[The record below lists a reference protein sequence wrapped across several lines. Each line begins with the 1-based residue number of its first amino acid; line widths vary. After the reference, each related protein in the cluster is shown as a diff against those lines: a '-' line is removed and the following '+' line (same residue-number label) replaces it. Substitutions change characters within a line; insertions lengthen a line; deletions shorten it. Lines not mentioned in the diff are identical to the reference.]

1 MTDLLPL
8 PQGFSAVGILCGI
21 KADPQKLDLALFVS
35 DRACAAAG
43 VFTTNLVCGSPV
55 KVSRERLPRATARGV
70 VVNSGNSNAATG
82 LKGIEDAQAMTA
94 LVAQQIGASA
104 EDVLVC
110 STGVI
115 GRFLPMEKLQAGIPA
130 AAKQLA
136 SSPEAFHNAARA
148 MMTTDTFPKQATA
161 TVTLGSPASAK
172 SAHDKSAHEGKTVR
186 ISGACKGAAM
196 IAPNMAT
203 MLCVIMTDAGLKPE
217 DAQTMLKHAV
227 GDSFNCISVDG
238 HESTSDSVILLA
250 NGAAGVGL
258 TTDADRT
265 AFQQALD
272 EVAMKLATDII
283 RDAEGAH
290 HFVELNV
297 TGCRTRDEAFRIAK
311 AIADSPLVKTAICGA
326 DPNWGRIVSA
336 AGYAGVPLKE
346 EDMSL
351 VVNGFLLYK
360 DGAPVAFDPKQVSSS
375 LRDNRETMINLT
387 LTHGTSSVR
396 FWTCDL
402 TKEYVELNADYT
414 T

>member
-1 MTDLLPL
+1 
-8 PQGFSAVGILCGI
+8 
-21 KADPQKLDLALFVS
+21 
-35 DRACAAAG
+35 
-43 VFTTNLVCGSPV
+43 
-55 KVSRERLPRATARGV
+55 
-70 VVNSGNSNAATG
+70 
-82 LKGIEDAQAMTA
+82 
-94 LVAQQIGASA
+94 
-104 EDVLVC
+104 
-110 STGVI
+110 
-115 GRFLPMEKLQAGIPA
+115 
-130 AAKQLA
+130 
-136 SSPEAFHNAARA
+136 
-148 MMTTDTFPKQATA
+148 
-161 TVTLGSPASAK
+161 
-172 SAHDKSAHEGKTVR
+172 
-186 ISGACKGAAM
+186 M

-203 MLCVIMTDAGLKPE
+203 MLCVIMTDAALKPD
-217 DAQTMLKHAV
+217 DAATMLKHAV

-250 NGAAGVGL
+250 NGAAGVGP
-258 TTDADRT
+258 TTAADRA

-283 RDAEGAH
+283 RDGEGAS
-290 HFVELNV
+290 HFVEINV

-311 AIADSPLVKTAICGA
+311 TIADSPLVKTAICGA

-360 DGAPVAFDPKQVSSS
+360 DGAPVAFDPKEVSAN
-375 LRDNRETMINLT
+375 LRDNRNTTINLT
-387 LTHGTSSVR
+387 LNHGTSSVR